1 MPSSFRECERDT
13 VRLRVLSG
21 GLQEVTD
28 FQESLRGAVN
38 VVGPLENIPC
48 RIEGL
53 VEDGAEF
60 IEGVAHSLEAWPA
73 AKCDFK
79 DVVKDALVLNKE
91 RELVE
96 QVVGENNSLMSVGV
110 GIKLVGNKERELVE
124 QVVGEINSLMGAG
137 VGNGLVGLNEER
149 ELVEKV
155 VGENNSLMS
164 GEVGNRL
171 EGRAEV
177 ECDFIPC
184 NIETTS
190 HLPNIKEVHAK
201 SYLAFNAGQARSL
214 DRLGGS
220 CGSGPVHKQEH
231 SGMWEFANSVHVG
244 LQGVIGGGGLAETK
258 VVGTL
263 SDVVG
268 QRVDCDG
275 GSGDRRLE
283 VMVPEGECEG
293 GFPSVGVTRVEPEE
307 VRILEVNEVIRSMT
321 LASGKE
327 MGIEE
332 VKSDV
337 ATLQFDDPN
346 LVDT

>member
-1 MPSSFRECERDT
+1 
-13 VRLRVLSG
+13 
-21 GLQEVTD
+21 
-28 FQESLRGAVN
+28 
-38 VVGPLENIPC
+38 
-48 RIEGL
+48 
-53 VEDGAEF
+53 
-60 IEGVAHSLEAWPA
+60 
-73 AKCDFK
+73 
-79 DVVKDALVLNKE
+79 
-91 RELVE
+91 
-96 QVVGENNSLMSVGV
+96 
-110 GIKLVGNKERELVE
+110 
-124 QVVGEINSLMGAG
+124 
-137 VGNGLVGLNEER
+137 
-149 ELVEKV
+149 
-155 VGENNSLMS
+155 
-164 GEVGNRL
+164 
-171 EGRAEV
+171 
-177 ECDFIPC
+177 
-184 NIETTS
+184 
-190 HLPNIKEVHAK
+190 
-201 SYLAFNAGQARSL
+201 
-214 DRLGGS
+214 
-220 CGSGPVHKQEH
+220 
-231 SGMWEFANSVHVG
+231 MWEFANSVHVG

-346 LVDT
+346 LVDVRVDQTVFLVQQTNVTKDALCTTDSAIENCNRIYWEKNDKKVASSVWSVGKEAGFSHSGQEDGVIDSLHALTVRKVSKGRKPRKKSSKFCQ

>member
-1 MPSSFRECERDT
+1 VVQIDDVTLEKELLEFARFQVKIPVASTVRMERDICINGFSFKVLLEEEERVQDLEFNRFYAKWNGGFSEVDTEARSEEGELGGSFCDSVASDFGEGFGTGTGEDEAVQGKACTT
-13 VRLRVLSG
+13 VQ
-21 GLQEVTD
+21 LQEVTD

-201 SYLAFNAGQARSL
+201 SYLAFNAGS
-214 DRLGGS
+214 
-220 CGSGPVHKQEH
+220 
-231 SGMWEFANSVHVG
+231 SV
-244 LQGVIGGGGLAETK
+244 
-258 VVGTL
+258 
-263 SDVVG
+263 S
-268 QRVDCDG
+268 RV
-275 GSGDRRLE
+275 
-283 VMVPEGECEG
+283 
-293 GFPSVGVTRVEPEE
+293 
-307 VRILEVNEVIRSMT
+307 
-321 LASGKE
+321 KE
-327 MGIEE
+327 
-332 VKSDV
+332 S
-337 ATLQFDDPN
+337 
-346 LVDT
+346 